1 MSCSKRY
8 SLHKVNNV
16 TDHEYTIFKP
26 IIVAIKFPRNCKNKG
41 ILRFVAVRYAA
52 GARTW

>member
-16 TDHEYTIFKP
+16 TDHGYAIYEPT
-26 IIVAIKFPRNCKNKG
+26 IVAIKFPQNCKNKG
-41 ILRFVAVRYAA
+41 ILRSVAVRYAV
-52 GARTW
+52 GAQTW

>member
-16 TDHEYTIFKP
+16 TVHGYTIYEP
-26 IIVAIKFPRNCKNKG
+26 TIVAIKFPQNCKNRG
-41 ILRFVAVRYAA
+41 ILRSVAVRYAV
-52 GARTW
+52 GAQTW

>member
-16 TDHEYTIFKP
+16 TDHEYTIYEP
-26 IIVAIKFPRNCKNKG
+26 IIVAIKISSN
-41 ILRFVAVRYAA
+41 
-52 GARTW
+52 

>member
-26 IIVAIKFPRNCKNKG
+26 IIVAIKFPRNCE
-41 ILRFVAVRYAA
+41 VRSR
-52 GARTW
+52 GTDMVVVPDK